1 MKEKKLEL
9 SFEQKTAVLKI
20 FGEVNFENSNP
31 IKEESKDLITK
42 NNVENLIIDLGS
54 VPYLDSSG
62 IGFVLSIFK
71 FMRDK
76 KGRLILLNPSD
87 KVKRVLEVT
96 KIDNIIKIFYE
107 KEKAVNE
114 LSQ

>member
-1 MKEKKLEL
+1 MKGKRVEL
-9 SFEQKTAVLKI
+9 LFEQQTAVLKI
-20 FGEVNFENSNP
+20 FVEVNFENSNP
-31 IKEESKDLITK
+31 IKEKSKELISK
-42 NNVENLIIDLGS
+42 NNVENLIIDLSS

-76 KGRLILLNPSD
+76 KGKLILLNPND

-96 KIDNIIKIFYE
+96 KIDTIIKIFYE
-107 KEKAVNE
+107 KEKAVEE
-114 LSQ
+114 LS

>member
-9 SFEQKTAVLKI
+9 IFEQETAILKI

-42 NNVENLIIDLGS
+42 NNVGDLIIDLSS

-76 KGRLILLNPSD
+76 KDRLILLNPND

-107 KEKAVNE
+107 KEKAIKE